1 MFNQIMNTIMN
12 QIKNLVKNEEGAET
26 LEYVVI
32 VAIILVLGAAAYNA
46 GFANVITGAFTAILG
61 AVAV

>member
-1 MFNQIMNTIMN
+1 MFNQIMN
-12 QIKNLVKNEEGAET
+12 QIKNLIKNEEGAET

-46 GFANVITGAFTAILG
+46 GFANVITGAFASISGAITSVG
-61 AVAV
+61 

>member
-1 MFNQIMNTIMN
+1 MFNQIMN
-12 QIKNLVKNEEGAET
+12 QIKNLIKNEEGAET

-46 GFANVITGAFTAILG
+46 GFANVINGAFLSITGAITSVG
-61 AVAV
+61 